1 MERIIYFSSL
11 IIFFAIVLRILRA
24 IHIEEKFE
32 KMKIWEIKAA
42 YFLIA
47 LVSGHILAEI
57 MVRLTELFDMGWFTQ
72 V

>member
-11 IIFFAIVLRILRA
+11 IIFFAVVLRILRA

-42 YFLIA
+42 YFLMA
-47 LVSGHILAEI
+47 LVSAHILAEI
-57 MVRLTELFDMGWFTQ
+57 MVRLTELFDMGWFNQ